1 MATFLDDVIV
11 FDSDPFALRSR
22 PHHFGTVQTVAETQ
36 PQLSPSKAKISTTD
50 AGFLGHTISPAGV
63 RPNTSKFTALT
74 KMPMPSDLKQ
84 LRSLLGGVSYYRN
97 FMADMAKIIRPIT
110 SLLKQGVKFV
120 LTTPMETIVRTLL
133 EELPAPP
140 VLVYPD
146 WDAVADNSRPFLL
159 YCDASIDGYG
169 ATLQQEQKDGSIR
182 PIVLSSRATHES
194 EHHWTPLDLEA
205 GSIVWSI
212 KRLRGYLWGTPL
224 RIFSDHEAL
233 ESLAKL
239 LSKPPESNDGSTS
252 SRHTTILLS
261 TAKAAPTVTHI
272 FCLGYRCPR
281 RRMTAAAKAA

>member
-1 MATFLDDVIV
+1 
-11 FDSDPFALRSR
+11 
-22 PHHFGTVQTVAETQ
+22 
-36 PQLSPSKAKISTTD
+36 
-50 AGFLGHTISPAGV
+50 
-63 RPNTSKFTALT
+63 
-74 KMPMPSDLKQ
+74 
-84 LRSLLGGVSYYRN
+84 
-97 FMADMAKIIRPIT
+97 MADMAKIIRPIT

-212 KRLRGYLWGTPL
+212 KRLRGYLWGTAFHIFVGGTGGPL
-224 RIFSDHEAL
+224 TRRRRSVPSTRIF
-233 ESLAKL
+233 
-239 LSKPPESNDGSTS
+239 
-252 SRHTTILLS
+252 
-261 TAKAAPTVTHI
+261 
-272 FCLGYRCPR
+272 R
-281 RRMTAAAKAA
+281 R